1 MICPR
6 CGNYHE
12 GEPAF
17 CPSCG
22 APNPRNP
29 QPGGPGYGAPGGFR
43 APIRYRN
50 IVVCI
55 LLSIVTCGIYGL
67 YWLACMADDLNTACG
82 VPQDTSGGMV
92 VLLSIVTCGIYELFW
107 LYRAGEKVSYIK
119 ARNTGYPDNSAA
131 VLYLV
136 LGILSVG
143 IVSLCLI
150 QNELNQVASV

>member
-1 MICPR
+1 MVQ
-6 CGNYHE
+6 N
-12 GEPAF
+12 
-17 CPSCG
+17 
-22 APNPRNP
+22 
-29 QPGGPGYGAPGGFR
+29 
-43 APIRYRN
+43 RN
-50 IVVCI
+50 IAVCI
-55 LLSIVTCGIYGL
+55 ILSIVTCGLYGL
-67 YWLACMADDLNTACG
+67 YWLACLANDVNTVSGRQGDL
-82 VPQDTSGGMV
+82 SGGMV

-136 LGILSVG
+136 LGILGVG